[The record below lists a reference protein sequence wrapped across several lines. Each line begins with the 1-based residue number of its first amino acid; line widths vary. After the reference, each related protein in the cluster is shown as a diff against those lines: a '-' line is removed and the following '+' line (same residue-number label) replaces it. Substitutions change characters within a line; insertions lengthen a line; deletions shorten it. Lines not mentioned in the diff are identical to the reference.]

1 MKDISVYLIAV
12 AIIILAVQIVTEI
25 VKSIFKTI
33 DNKSYNIIVVAV
45 SLVMTVITVI
55 AAAQIT
61 GFALTWYIIIGA
73 IVGAFFVAYGAMYG
87 YDKLIKR
94 IFDAVKNAKE
104 IDSNSKEE

>member
-33 DNKSYNIIVVAV
+33 DNKSYNIIVVV
-45 SLVMTVITVI
+45 ISLVFTVITVI

-61 GFALTWYIIIGA
+61 GFTLTWYIIVGA
-73 IVGAFFVAYGAMYG
+73 IVGAFFISYGAMYG

-104 IDSNSKEE
+104 IDSGSKEE

>member
-33 DNKSYNIIVVAV
+33 DNKSYNIIVVAI
-45 SLVMTVITVI
+45 SLVLTVITVI

-61 GFALTWYIIIGA
+61 GFTLTWYIIVGA
-73 IVGAFFVAYGAMYG
+73 VVGAFFVAYGAMYG

-94 IFDAVKNAKE
+94 IFDAIKNAKG
-104 IDSNSKEE
+104 IDSKEE

>member
-33 DNKSYNIIVVAV
+33 DSKSYNIIVVAI
-45 SLVMTVITVI
+45 SLVLTVITVI

-61 GFALTWYIIIGA
+61 GFTLTWYIIVGA
-73 IVGAFFVAYGAMYG
+73 VVGAFFVAYGAMYG

-94 IFDAVKNAKE
+94 IFDAIKNAKG
-104 IDSNSKEE
+104 IDSKEE

>member
-33 DNKSYNIIVVAV
+33 DNKSYNIIVVAI
-45 SLVMTVITVI
+45 SLVLTVITVI

>member
-33 DNKSYNIIVVAV
+33 DSKSYNIIVVAI
-45 SLVMTVITVI
+45 SLVLTVITVI
-55 AAAQIT
+55 AAAQIS

>member
-33 DNKSYNIIVVAV
+33 DSKSYNIIVVAI
-45 SLVMTVITVI
+45 SLILTVITVI
-55 AAAQIT
+55 AAAQIS
-61 GFALTWYIIIGA
+61 GIALTWYIIVGA
-73 IVGAFFVAYGAMYG
+73 IVGAFFISYGAMYG